1 MKRRNLGIQTSPKRV
16 NSSQI
21 ITFDSH
27 STLTPK
33 ENLRGQVDN
42 FLQEL
47 ALQIETLEDALQ
59 AEKHLKQQYKSGL
72 RQ

>member
-1 MKRRNLGIQTSPKRV
+1 VNRSQT
-16 NSSQI
+16 

-27 STLTPK
+27 SAVTPK

-47 ALQIETLEDALQ
+47 GLQIETLEDALQ
-59 AEKHLKQQYKSGL
+59 AEQHLKQQYESGL